1 MATAVFLSHP
11 AHGHINPTLPVVAE
25 LVRRG
30 ERIIYYATDLFRAKV
45 EATGAEY
52 RSYGPQ
58 ELFERQLAYGGIF
71 GGMAGL
77 MEASEDILPTLL
89 PALQANLPDYLLLEA
104 HSVTGNLVQKI
115 LGLPAVTLCSMFAFN
130 ERLITP
136 PQLNRFMYGP
146 APAPAVLDGLMGL
159 HHYMAVAQRVSQRYG
174 ILCPNVID
182 YLSNPQPLNIVFTSQ
197 YFQIGGDQAFDD
209 RYKFVGPSVAPR
221 VEAATKL
228 GGDFPWAAL
237 TEAPLIY
244 ISMGTMYNAD
254 VDFYHTCF
262 DAFGDGPYQ
271 VVLSVGDRLD
281 MRQLRQPPANFIVR
295 PFVPQLELLQRA
307 ALFITH
313 GGMNS
318 ANEGILFHVPMVVL
332 PQQADH
338 YVVAQRLAELG
349 AGLVLDRSQAS
360 AAQLQAMSAQLL
372 ADPSY
377 KAQCAT
383 IAETLRAGGGY
394 QRAADE
400 ILTYIPTVIREK
412 E

>member
-45 EATGAEY
+45 AATGAEY

-58 ELFERQLAYGGIF
+58 ERFERKLAYGGIF
-71 GGMAGL
+71 GGMVGL
-77 MEASEDILPTLL
+77 MEAAEEILPDLL
-89 PALQANLPDYLLLEA
+89 LELRDELPDYLLLEA

-115 LGLPAVTLCSMFAFN
+115 LGLPAMTLCSMFAFN
-130 ERLITP
+130 ERLIDP
-136 PQLNRFMYGP
+136 PSLIRFMYGQ
-146 APAPAVLDGLMGL
+146 APAPALLDGLLGL
-159 HHYMAVAQRVSQRYG
+159 HHYLEVAQRVSRRYG
-174 ILCPNVID
+174 ILCPNVIE

-197 YFQIGGDQAFDD
+197 YFQIGGDRAFDN

-221 VEAATKL
+221 LEANPNQDQS
-228 GGDFPWAAL
+228 DFPWDAL
-237 TEAPLIY
+237 TGAPLIY

-254 VDFYHTCF
+254 ADFYHTCF
-262 DAFGDGPYQ
+262 EAFGDSAYQ
-271 VVLSVGDRLD
+271 VVLAVGHRLD
-281 MRQLRQPPANFIVR
+281 ENALRQAPPNFIVR
-295 PFVPQLELLQRA
+295 QYVPQLELLQRA

-318 ANEGILFHVPMVVL
+318 ANEGILFHTPMVVL

-349 AGLVLDRSQAS
+349 AGIVLDRSQATATQLRTLS
-360 AAQLQAMSAQLL
+360 ANVL

-377 KAQCAT
+377 QAQCKKL
-383 IAETLRAGGGY
+383 AESLRAGGGY

-400 ILTYIPTVIREK
+400 ILAHRAK
-412 E
+412 QR